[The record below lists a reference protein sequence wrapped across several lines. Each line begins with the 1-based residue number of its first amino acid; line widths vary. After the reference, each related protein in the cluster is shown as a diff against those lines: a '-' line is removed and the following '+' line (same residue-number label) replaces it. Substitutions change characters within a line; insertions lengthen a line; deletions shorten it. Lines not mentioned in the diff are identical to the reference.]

1 MPRASKFTLNLS
13 NWPLSSPVLLM
24 NRNTPKPS
32 SPEVS
37 RRFRRTRQTGT
48 SAEMAI
54 RRELHRRG
62 FRYRVGY
69 KVSSKPR
76 RVADIVFTRYRL
88 AIFIDGCFWHGCPT
102 HGTWPKNNAAF
113 WRDKIEA
120 NRQRDYDTNRR
131 LAVAGWHV
139 LRVWEHEAPVEAAD
153 RIERR
158 LNVSGHPGASFL
170 EMA

>member
-1 MPRASKFTLNLS
+1 MVNPD
-13 NWPLSSPVLLM
+13 
-24 NRNTPKPS
+24 TPKPS
-32 SPEVS
+32 SPEIS

-69 KVSSKPR
+69 KVNSKPR

-88 AIFIDGCFWHGCPT
+88 AVFIDGCFWHGCPT

-131 LAVAGWHV
+131 LEEAGWHV

-158 LNVSGHPGASFL
+158 LNELKAGTGRLGRGEIQLYADSESGSS
-170 EMA
+170 